1 MKRFLLTLL
10 LALSFGIGAAW
21 AETAS
26 ISFNS
31 TGLNVSSLDL
41 DDFINISIIKDKGS
55 TAPNPQTSHV
65 RFYGGNKMTISA
77 KDAIISQVVFTT
89 ESKNPFKDAATA
101 TTGTLTI
108 NSNTKTTWEPANAD
122 DQISSFSI
130 SNGTSGSTGQIRI
143 ASIEV
148 TYESTSSLQNP
159 NLSYPSQTVN
169 VNLGEVVVNE
179 LENPYNVSV
188 VYDSSNKEVATVNL
202 DGSITVLDA
211 GKTVISATSQKDDTY
226 MAGYASYTLVVKDPN
241 AKPYK
246 LVTSVDELYDGA
258 KAIIV
263 SAAKGDAMSVT
274 QNSNNRGVAPVTII
288 DNEVTPSDD
297 VAIVRI
303 NIVNGNYTLYVT
315 NGESTGYLYHPS
327 SKNYLRTQDDAAE
340 ASISFSGNDVL
351 IEFDGSYKIRRN
363 SSSSM
368 YSCYTSAQTPI
379 QLYVIPSN
387 LKDASISFDSQSY
400 ETVEGEIFNNA
411 LLSGVP
417 EGADVSYVSSD
428 ATIASVD
435 ASTGEVTAIKGGKV
449 TITATSSATSEYKAG
464 TASYEL
470 VIKKV
475 GVPDISPLTAE
486 VGEDGFLTVGPADFI
501 ADVKNFSITSSN
513 EDVFDVAYDGTEC
526 TFLAYSE
533 GTVTLTVTWDA
544 GDIYAAGSKDFE
556 FTVTPLGSLAAPVF
570 EPESG
575 TYEVTEVVSI
585 SGPAGAT
592 IYYGVGTTKA
602 DATDVYTE
610 EFMLET
616 LGEVTYVAYA
626 KKDDRESDI
635 VTVTYNV
642 VKETAVFEFN
652 AAAGET
658 AMGSLLDIDALL
670 NNPKAL
676 EYTLSTDNAE
686 VARVAINDP
695 KHVWLMGAGV
705 VNITATPVETESHSA
720 TATTYVLSVKE
731 ELGESV
737 SDTATFDFAT
747 NNYGMKLQSGSEATY
762 NETGLPNGNFICN
775 EGVVTLTTAKH
786 RGAGTRLWNHKE
798 GHEFRIAKNSRITLS
813 VPDGF
818 LITNVEFTK
827 GPGGDFGCTETSN
840 STTWSNTK
848 GVNSVYF
855 TASSGARMDISS
867 IKITYSKPGEPAH
880 CYANLSMGDE
890 REALIDATTI
900 VDAATVENDATA
912 LVEYVVLDEN
922 GAVSEE
928 VEAVA
933 IDGKL
938 EITTIGD
945 NEGDYTILAYIDP
958 YNEANAKYY
967 AQVVEVPLHVRSMI
981 TPAELYIH
989 GHFYNRYYDLTNP
1002 VKMEKNGR
1010 VFTATDVLIG
1020 GNEEHADDNFDF
1032 VFSSHKLDL
1041 AEAPE
1046 QSMMR
1051 AAAAAGSHQWAALTE
1066 GYVYHAA
1073 SGNALTVTPASE
1085 ITEAAHITPIYDGD
1099 DAKGKAGI
1107 YQFSVDFSNAAVPTY
1122 VAEYTGDITTGVE
1135 GIVVDNDAEAVYYD
1149 LTGRRVLNP
1158 SAGVVIRVQGG
1169 KAEKIM
1175 IK

>member
-21 AETAS
+21 AESFKIEFQTRVDNNGGKAVTSSSKPADVVASGAEFLSSFPTCTNVTDAGIGGMRIGTNKGTGKITFNFSEKAKVKPSKIVITVSGNNNVTFKFNGDATETVSASKLSTAKDNYVVYELKKLPETLETLIVEKTSSNIGYLKS
-26 ISFNS
+26 IYVEEAVSGPVEVEDLTLSPLEFDVNDEKTLTVNPEDFVSGVTGLSFTSDENVAYFAQGENNTIEAKALS
-31 TGLNVSSLDL
+31 AGETDLTLSWSDGGKYLAGTKTFKVKVNALKPTLSYSAATCEVVLEEEPYDFPVLTADTKGLNV
-41 DDFINISIIKDKGS
+41 
-55 TAPNPQTSHV
+55 
-65 RFYGGNKMTISA
+65 
-77 KDAIISQVVFTT
+77 
-89 ESKNPFKDAATA
+89 
-101 TTGTLTI
+101 
-108 NSNTKTTWEPANAD
+108 
-122 DQISSFSI
+122 
-130 SNGTSGSTGQIRI
+130 
-143 ASIEV
+143 
-148 TYESTSSLQNP
+148 
-159 NLSYPSQTVN
+159 
-169 VNLGEVVVNE
+169 
-179 LENPYNVSV
+179 
-188 VYDSSNKEVATVNL
+188 VYSSSNEEVAMIDENGVIGLMNVAGTTN
-202 DGSITVLDA
+202 ITAKIEAVP
-211 GKTVISATSQKDDTY
+211 GK
-226 MAGYASYTLVVKDPN
+226 
-241 AKPYK
+241 
-246 LVTSVDELYDGA
+246 
-258 KAIIV
+258 
-263 SAAKGDAMSVT
+263 
-274 QNSNNRGVAPVTII
+274 
-288 DNEVTPSDD
+288 NE
-297 VAIVRI
+297 
-303 NIVNGNYTLYVT
+303 G
-315 NGESTGYLYHPS
+315 
-327 SKNYLRTQDDAAE
+327 AE
-340 ASISFSGNDVL
+340 ASF
-351 IEFDGSYKIRRN
+351 E
-363 SSSSM
+363 
-368 YSCYTSAQTPI
+368 
-379 QLYVIPSN
+379 
-387 LKDASISFDSQSY
+387 
-400 ETVEGEIFNNA
+400 
-411 LLSGVP
+411 
-417 EGADVSYVSSD
+417 
-428 ATIASVD
+428 
-435 ASTGEVTAIKGGKV
+435 
-449 TITATSSATSEYKAG
+449 
-464 TASYEL
+464 
-470 VIKKV
+470 
-475 GVPDISPLTAE
+475 
-486 VGEDGFLTVGPADFI
+486 LTVKPA
-501 ADVKNFSITSSN
+501 
-513 EDVFDVAYDGTEC
+513 
-526 TFLAYSE
+526 
-533 GTVTLTVTWDA
+533 
-544 GDIYAAGSKDFE
+544 
-556 FTVTPLGSLAAPVF
+556 GSLAAPVF

-616 LGEVTYVAYA
+616 LGEFTYVAYA

-652 AAAGET
+652 ATAGET
-658 AMGSLLDIDALL
+658 AMGSLLDIDTLL

-686 VARVAINDP
+686 VARVAIKDP
-695 KHVWLMGAGV
+695 KHIWLMGAGV

-775 EGVVTLTTAKH
+775 EGVVTLTTAKL
-786 RGAGTRLWNHKE
+786 RGVGTRLWNHKE

-928 VEAVA
+928 VKAVA

-945 NEGDYTILAYIDP
+945 NEGDYTIRAYIDP
-958 YNEANAKYY
+958 YKEANAKYY
-967 AQVVEVPLHVRSMI
+967 AQVVEVPLLVRSMI

-1020 GNEEHADDNFDF
+1020 GNEEHADDKFDF

-1073 SGNALTVTPASE
+1073 SGNALIVTPASE

-1107 YQFSVDFSNAAVPTY
+1107 YQFSVDFSNAAMPTY

>member
-10 LALSFGIGAAW
+10 LALSLGIGAAW
-21 AETAS
+21 AESFTIEFQTRADNNGGKAVSNSSKPADVVVSGSEFLASFSTCTSVTDAGIGGMRIGTNKGTGKITFNFSEKGKVKPSKIVITVSGNNNVTFKFNGDATETVSASKLSTAKDNYVVYELKKLPETLETLIVEKTSSNIGYLKS
-26 ISFNS
+26 IYVEEAVSGPVEVEDLTLSPLEFDVNDEKTLTVNPEDFVSGVTGLSFISDEDVAYFAQGENNTIEAMAFS
-31 TGLNVSSLDL
+31 AGETDLTLSWSDGGKYLAGTKTFKVKVNALKPTLSYSAATCEVVLEEEPYDFPVLTADTKGLNV
-41 DDFINISIIKDKGS
+41 
-55 TAPNPQTSHV
+55 
-65 RFYGGNKMTISA
+65 
-77 KDAIISQVVFTT
+77 
-89 ESKNPFKDAATA
+89 
-101 TTGTLTI
+101 
-108 NSNTKTTWEPANAD
+108 
-122 DQISSFSI
+122 
-130 SNGTSGSTGQIRI
+130 
-143 ASIEV
+143 
-148 TYESTSSLQNP
+148 
-159 NLSYPSQTVN
+159 
-169 VNLGEVVVNE
+169 
-179 LENPYNVSV
+179 
-188 VYDSSNKEVATVNL
+188 VYS
-202 DGSITVLDA
+202 
-211 GKTVISATSQKDDTY
+211 
-226 MAGYASYTLVVKDPN
+226 
-241 AKPYK
+241 
-246 LVTSVDELYDGA
+246 
-258 KAIIV
+258 
-263 SAAKGDAMSVT
+263 
-274 QNSNNRGVAPVTII
+274 
-288 DNEVTPSDD
+288 
-297 VAIVRI
+297 
-303 NIVNGNYTLYVT
+303 
-315 NGESTGYLYHPS
+315 
-327 SKNYLRTQDDAAE
+327 
-340 ASISFSGNDVL
+340 
-351 IEFDGSYKIRRN
+351 
-363 SSSSM
+363 
-368 YSCYTSAQTPI
+368 
-379 QLYVIPSN
+379 
-387 LKDASISFDSQSY
+387 
-400 ETVEGEIFNNA
+400 
-411 LLSGVP
+411 
-417 EGADVSYVSSD
+417 
-428 ATIASVD
+428 
-435 ASTGEVTAIKGGKV
+435 
-449 TITATSSATSEYKAG
+449 
-464 TASYEL
+464 
-470 VIKKV
+470 
-475 GVPDISPLTAE
+475 
-486 VGEDGFLTVGPADFI
+486 
-501 ADVKNFSITSSN
+501 SSN
-513 EDVFDVAYDGTEC
+513 EDVAMIDENGVIELMNVAGTTNITAKIE
-526 TFLAYSE
+526 AVPGQNE
-533 GTVTLTVTWDA
+533 GAEASYELTVKPA
-544 GDIYAAGSKDFE
+544 GA
-556 FTVTPLGSLAAPVF
+556 LAAPVF

-695 KHVWLMGAGV
+695 KHIWLMGAGV
-705 VNITATPVETESHSA
+705 VSITATPVSTDYTA
-720 TATTYVLSVKE
+720 TATTYALSVKE
-731 ELGESV
+731 DVGEPV
-737 SDTATFDFAT
+737 ETTATFDFTKAGA
-747 NNYGMKLQSGSEATY
+747 YGMVAQSGTSSTY
-762 NETGLPNGNFICN
+762 NETKTEPSKTYTHENGEVQFVTSSKVSGGNFS
-775 EGVVTLTTAKH
+775 
-786 RGAGTRLWNHKE
+786 GTRLWGTKE
-798 GHEFRIAKNSRITLS
+798 PYEYR
-813 VPDGF
+813 V
-818 LITNVEFTK
+818 
-827 GPGGDFGCTETSN
+827 TSN
-840 STTWSNTK
+840 LTLTISAS
-848 GVNSVYF
+848 GYILNSVTYVYG
-855 TASSGARMDISS
+855 TSVKNAELSDDKTSAIISSGNSTLKISS
-867 IKITYSKPGEPAH
+867 ITVNYTKPGEPAH

-890 REALIDATTI
+890 REALVDATTI

-945 NEGDYTILAYIDP
+945 NEGDYTIFAYIDP

-1149 LTGRRVLNP
+1149 LSGRRVLNP

>member
-10 LALSFGIGAAW
+10 LALSLGIGAAW
-21 AETAS
+21 AESFTIEFQTRADNNGGKAVSNSSKPADVVVSGSEFLASFSTCTSVTDAGIGGMRIGTNKGTGKITFNFSEKGKVKPSKIVITVSGNNNVTFKFNGDATETVSASKLSTAKDNYVVYELKKLPETLETLIVEKTSSNIGYLKS
-26 ISFNS
+26 IYVEEAVSGPVEVEDLTLSPLEFDVNDEKTLTVNPEDFVSGVTGLSFISDENVAYFAQGENNTIEAKAFS
-31 TGLNVSSLDL
+31 AGETDLTLSWSDGGKYLAGTKTFKVKVNALKPTLSYSAATCEVVLEEEPYDFPVLTADTKGLNV
-41 DDFINISIIKDKGS
+41 
-55 TAPNPQTSHV
+55 
-65 RFYGGNKMTISA
+65 
-77 KDAIISQVVFTT
+77 
-89 ESKNPFKDAATA
+89 
-101 TTGTLTI
+101 
-108 NSNTKTTWEPANAD
+108 
-122 DQISSFSI
+122 
-130 SNGTSGSTGQIRI
+130 
-143 ASIEV
+143 
-148 TYESTSSLQNP
+148 
-159 NLSYPSQTVN
+159 
-169 VNLGEVVVNE
+169 
-179 LENPYNVSV
+179 
-188 VYDSSNKEVATVNL
+188 VYSSSNK
-202 DGSITVLDA
+202 
-211 GKTVISATSQKDDTY
+211 
-226 MAGYASYTLVVKDPN
+226 
-241 AKPYK
+241 
-246 LVTSVDELYDGA
+246 
-258 KAIIV
+258 
-263 SAAKGDAMSVT
+263 
-274 QNSNNRGVAPVTII
+274 
-288 DNEVTPSDD
+288 D
-297 VAIVRI
+297 VAMIDEKGVI
-303 NIVNGNYTLYVT
+303 ELMNVAGTTNITA
-315 NGESTGYLYHPS
+315 
-327 SKNYLRTQDDAAE
+327 KIE
-340 ASISFSGNDVL
+340 A
-351 IEFDGSYKIRRN
+351 
-363 SSSSM
+363 
-368 YSCYTSAQTPI
+368 
-379 QLYVIPSN
+379 
-387 LKDASISFDSQSY
+387 
-400 ETVEGEIFNNA
+400 
-411 LLSGVP
+411 VP
-417 EGADVSYVSSD
+417 GQNEGA
-428 ATIASVD
+428 
-435 ASTGEVTAIKGGKV
+435 E
-449 TITATSSATSEYKAG
+449 
-464 TASYEL
+464 ASYEL
-470 VIKKV
+470 
-475 GVPDISPLTAE
+475 
-486 VGEDGFLTVGPADFI
+486 TVKPAG
-501 ADVKNFSITSSN
+501 A
-513 EDVFDVAYDGTEC
+513 
-526 TFLAYSE
+526 
-533 GTVTLTVTWDA
+533 
-544 GDIYAAGSKDFE
+544 
-556 FTVTPLGSLAAPVF
+556 LAAPVF

-695 KHVWLMGAGV
+695 KHIWLMGAGV
-705 VNITATPVETESHSA
+705 VSITATPVSTDYTA
-720 TATTYVLSVKE
+720 TATTYALSVKE
-731 ELGESV
+731 DVGEPV
-737 SDTATFDFAT
+737 ETTATFDFTKAGA
-747 NNYGMKLQSGSEATY
+747 YGMVAQSGTSSTY
-762 NETGLPNGNFICN
+762 NETKTEPSKTYTHENGEVQFVTSSKVSGGNFS
-775 EGVVTLTTAKH
+775 
-786 RGAGTRLWNHKE
+786 GTRLWGTKE
-798 GHEFRIAKNSRITLS
+798 PYEYR
-813 VPDGF
+813 V
-818 LITNVEFTK
+818 
-827 GPGGDFGCTETSN
+827 TSN
-840 STTWSNTK
+840 LTLTISAS
-848 GVNSVYF
+848 GYILNSVTYVYG
-855 TASSGARMDISS
+855 TSVKNAELSDDKTSAIISSGNSTLKISS
-867 IKITYSKPGEPAH
+867 ITVNYTKPGEPAH

-890 REALIDATTI
+890 REALVDATTI

-945 NEGDYTILAYIDP
+945 NEGDYTIFAYIDP

-1149 LTGRRVLNP
+1149 LSGRRVLNP

>member
-10 LALSFGIGAAW
+10 LALSLGIGAAW
-21 AETAS
+21 AESFTIEFQTRADNNGGKAVSNSSKPADVVVSGSEFLASFSTCTSVTDAGIGGMRIGTNKGTGKITFNFSEKGKVKPSKIVITVSGNNNVTFKFNGDATETVSASKLSTDKDNYVVYELKKLPETLETLIVEKTSSNIGYLKSIYVEEAVSGPVEVEDLTLSPLEFDVNDEKTLTVNPEDFVSGVTGLSFISDKDVAYFAQGENNTIEAMAFSAGETDLTLSWSDGGKYLAGTKTFKVKVNALKPTLSYSAATCEVVLEEEPYDFPVLTAD
-26 ISFNS
+26 
-31 TGLNVSSLDL
+31 TKGLNVVYSS
-41 DDFINISIIKDKGS
+41 
-55 TAPNPQTSHV
+55 
-65 RFYGGNKMTISA
+65 
-77 KDAIISQVVFTT
+77 
-89 ESKNPFKDAATA
+89 
-101 TTGTLTI
+101 
-108 NSNTKTTWEPANAD
+108 
-122 DQISSFSI
+122 
-130 SNGTSGSTGQIRI
+130 SNG
-143 ASIEV
+143 
-148 TYESTSSLQNP
+148 
-159 NLSYPSQTVN
+159 
-169 VNLGEVVVNE
+169 
-179 LENPYNVSV
+179 
-188 VYDSSNKEVATVNL
+188 
-202 DGSITVLDA
+202 
-211 GKTVISATSQKDDTY
+211 
-226 MAGYASYTLVVKDPN
+226 
-241 AKPYK
+241 
-246 LVTSVDELYDGA
+246 
-258 KAIIV
+258 
-263 SAAKGDAMSVT
+263 
-274 QNSNNRGVAPVTII
+274 
-288 DNEVTPSDD
+288 D
-297 VAIVRI
+297 VAMIDENGVI
-303 NIVNGNYTLYVT
+303 ELMNVAGTTNITA
-315 NGESTGYLYHPS
+315 
-327 SKNYLRTQDDAAE
+327 KIE
-340 ASISFSGNDVL
+340 A
-351 IEFDGSYKIRRN
+351 
-363 SSSSM
+363 
-368 YSCYTSAQTPI
+368 
-379 QLYVIPSN
+379 
-387 LKDASISFDSQSY
+387 
-400 ETVEGEIFNNA
+400 
-411 LLSGVP
+411 VP
-417 EGADVSYVSSD
+417 GHNEGA
-428 ATIASVD
+428 
-435 ASTGEVTAIKGGKV
+435 E
-449 TITATSSATSEYKAG
+449 
-464 TASYEL
+464 ASYEL
-470 VIKKV
+470 
-475 GVPDISPLTAE
+475 
-486 VGEDGFLTVGPADFI
+486 TVKPAG
-501 ADVKNFSITSSN
+501 A
-513 EDVFDVAYDGTEC
+513 
-526 TFLAYSE
+526 
-533 GTVTLTVTWDA
+533 
-544 GDIYAAGSKDFE
+544 
-556 FTVTPLGSLAAPVF
+556 LAAPVF

-695 KHVWLMGAGV
+695 KHIWLMGAGV
-705 VNITATPVETESHSA
+705 VSITATPVSTDYTA
-720 TATTYVLSVKE
+720 TATTYALSVKE
-731 ELGESV
+731 DVGEPV
-737 SDTATFDFAT
+737 ETTATFDFTKAGA
-747 NNYGMKLQSGSEATY
+747 YGMVAQSGTSSTY
-762 NETGLPNGNFICN
+762 NETKTEPSKTYTHENGEVQFVTSSKVSGGNFS
-775 EGVVTLTTAKH
+775 
-786 RGAGTRLWNHKE
+786 GTRLWGTKE
-798 GHEFRIAKNSRITLS
+798 PYEYR
-813 VPDGF
+813 V
-818 LITNVEFTK
+818 
-827 GPGGDFGCTETSN
+827 TSN
-840 STTWSNTK
+840 LTLKISAS
-848 GVNSVYF
+848 GYILNSVTYVYG
-855 TASSGARMDISS
+855 TSVKNAELSDDKTSAIISSGNSTLKISS
-867 IKITYSKPGEPAH
+867 ITVNYTKPGEPAH

-890 REALIDATTI
+890 REALVDATTI

-945 NEGDYTILAYIDP
+945 NEGDYTIFAYIDP

-967 AQVVEVPLHVRSMI
+967 AQVVEVPLYVRSMI

-1073 SGNALTVTPASE
+1073 TGNALTVTPASE

-1149 LTGRRVLNP
+1149 LTGRRMLNP

-1169 KAEKIM
+1169 KAEKLM

>member
-10 LALSFGIGAAW
+10 LALSLGIGAAW
-21 AETAS
+21 AESFTIEFQTRVDNNGGKAVSSSSKPADVVASGAEFLSSFSTCTRVTDAGIGGMRIGTNKGTGKITFNFSEKAKVKPSKIVIAVSGNNNVTFKFNGDATETVSATKLSTAKDNYVVYELKKLPETLETLIVEKTSSKNIGYLKS
-26 ISFNS
+26 IYVEEAVSGPVEVEDLTLSPLEFDVNDEKTLTVNPEDFVSGVTGLSFTSDEDVAYFAQGENNTIEAMAFS
-31 TGLNVSSLDL
+31 AGETDLTLSWSDGGKYLAGTKTFKVKVNALKPTLSYSAATCEVVLEEEPYDFPVLTADTKGLNV
-41 DDFINISIIKDKGS
+41 
-55 TAPNPQTSHV
+55 
-65 RFYGGNKMTISA
+65 
-77 KDAIISQVVFTT
+77 
-89 ESKNPFKDAATA
+89 
-101 TTGTLTI
+101 
-108 NSNTKTTWEPANAD
+108 
-122 DQISSFSI
+122 
-130 SNGTSGSTGQIRI
+130 
-143 ASIEV
+143 
-148 TYESTSSLQNP
+148 
-159 NLSYPSQTVN
+159 
-169 VNLGEVVVNE
+169 
-179 LENPYNVSV
+179 
-188 VYDSSNKEVATVNL
+188 VYSSSNEEVAMIDENGVIELMNVAGTTN
-202 DGSITVLDA
+202 IT
-211 GKTVISATSQKDDTY
+211 
-226 MAGYASYTLVVKDPN
+226 
-241 AKPYK
+241 AKI
-246 LVTSVDELYDGA
+246 E
-258 KAIIV
+258 
-263 SAAKGDAMSVT
+263 AMPG
-274 QNSNNRGVAPVTII
+274 QN
-288 DNEVTPSDD
+288 
-297 VAIVRI
+297 
-303 NIVNGNYTLYVT
+303 
-315 NGESTGYLYHPS
+315 
-327 SKNYLRTQDDAAE
+327 
-340 ASISFSGNDVL
+340 
-351 IEFDGSYKIRRN
+351 
-363 SSSSM
+363 
-368 YSCYTSAQTPI
+368 
-379 QLYVIPSN
+379 
-387 LKDASISFDSQSY
+387 
-400 ETVEGEIFNNA
+400 
-411 LLSGVP
+411 
-417 EGADVSYVSSD
+417 EGA
-428 ATIASVD
+428 
-435 ASTGEVTAIKGGKV
+435 E
-449 TITATSSATSEYKAG
+449 
-464 TASYEL
+464 ASYEL
-470 VIKKV
+470 
-475 GVPDISPLTAE
+475 
-486 VGEDGFLTVGPADFI
+486 TVKPA
-501 ADVKNFSITSSN
+501 
-513 EDVFDVAYDGTEC
+513 
-526 TFLAYSE
+526 
-533 GTVTLTVTWDA
+533 
-544 GDIYAAGSKDFE
+544 
-556 FTVTPLGSLAAPVF
+556 GSLAAPVF

-626 KKDDRESDI
+626 KKDNRESDI

-695 KHVWLMGAGV
+695 KHIWLMGAGV
-705 VNITATPVETESHSA
+705 VNITATPISTDYTA
-720 TATTYVLSVKE
+720 TATTYALTVKE
-731 ELGESV
+731 EVGEPVSV
-737 SDTATFDFAT
+737 TATFDFTKAGA
-747 NNYGMKLQSGSEATY
+747 YGMVAQSGTSSTY
-762 NETGLPNGNFICN
+762 NETKTEPSKTYTHENGEVQFVTSSKVSGGNFS
-775 EGVVTLTTAKH
+775 
-786 RGAGTRLWNHKE
+786 GTRLWGTKE
-798 GHEFRIAKNSRITLS
+798 PYEYR
-813 VPDGF
+813 V
-818 LITNVEFTK
+818 
-827 GPGGDFGCTETSN
+827 TSN
-840 STTWSNTK
+840 LSLTISASGNIL
-848 GVNSVYF
+848 NSVTYVSGGS
-855 TASSGARMDISS
+855 TKNAELSGDKTSAKISSGNSTLKISS
-867 IKITYSKPGEPAH
+867 ITVKYTKPGEPAH
-880 CYANLSMGDE
+880 CYAKLSMGDE
-890 REALIDATTI
+890 REALVKATTI
-900 VDAATVENDATA
+900 VDAANVENDATA

-922 GAVSEE
+922 GAVSDE

-933 IDGKL
+933 KDGKL
-938 EITTIGD
+938 EIISKSE
-945 NEGDYTILAYIDP
+945 NEGDFTILAFIDP
-958 YNEANAKYY
+958 YNAANAKYY
-967 AQVVEVPLHVRSMI
+967 AQVAEVPLYVRSMI

-1073 SGNALTVTPASE
+1073 TGNALTVTPASE

>member
-10 LALSFGIGAAW
+10 LALSLGIGAAW
-21 AETAS
+21 AESFTIEFQTRADNNGGKEVSNSSKPADVVVSGSEFLASFSTCTSVTDAGIGGMRIGTNKGTGKITFNFSEKGKVKPSKIVITVSGNNNVTFKFNGDATETVSASKLSTAKDNYVVYELKKLPETLETLIVEKTSSNIGYLKS
-26 ISFNS
+26 IYVEEAVSGPVEVEDLTLSPLEFDVNDEKTLTVNPEDFVSGVTGLSFISDEDVAYFAQGENNTIEAMAFS
-31 TGLNVSSLDL
+31 AGETDLTLSWSDGGKYLAGTKTFKVKVNALKPTLSYSAATCEVVLEEEPYDFPVLTADTKGLNV
-41 DDFINISIIKDKGS
+41 
-55 TAPNPQTSHV
+55 
-65 RFYGGNKMTISA
+65 
-77 KDAIISQVVFTT
+77 
-89 ESKNPFKDAATA
+89 
-101 TTGTLTI
+101 
-108 NSNTKTTWEPANAD
+108 
-122 DQISSFSI
+122 
-130 SNGTSGSTGQIRI
+130 
-143 ASIEV
+143 
-148 TYESTSSLQNP
+148 
-159 NLSYPSQTVN
+159 
-169 VNLGEVVVNE
+169 
-179 LENPYNVSV
+179 
-188 VYDSSNKEVATVNL
+188 VYS
-202 DGSITVLDA
+202 
-211 GKTVISATSQKDDTY
+211 
-226 MAGYASYTLVVKDPN
+226 
-241 AKPYK
+241 
-246 LVTSVDELYDGA
+246 
-258 KAIIV
+258 
-263 SAAKGDAMSVT
+263 
-274 QNSNNRGVAPVTII
+274 
-288 DNEVTPSDD
+288 
-297 VAIVRI
+297 
-303 NIVNGNYTLYVT
+303 
-315 NGESTGYLYHPS
+315 
-327 SKNYLRTQDDAAE
+327 
-340 ASISFSGNDVL
+340 
-351 IEFDGSYKIRRN
+351 
-363 SSSSM
+363 
-368 YSCYTSAQTPI
+368 
-379 QLYVIPSN
+379 
-387 LKDASISFDSQSY
+387 
-400 ETVEGEIFNNA
+400 
-411 LLSGVP
+411 
-417 EGADVSYVSSD
+417 
-428 ATIASVD
+428 
-435 ASTGEVTAIKGGKV
+435 
-449 TITATSSATSEYKAG
+449 
-464 TASYEL
+464 
-470 VIKKV
+470 
-475 GVPDISPLTAE
+475 
-486 VGEDGFLTVGPADFI
+486 
-501 ADVKNFSITSSN
+501 SSN
-513 EDVFDVAYDGTEC
+513 EDVAMIDENGVIELMNVAGTTNITAKIE
-526 TFLAYSE
+526 AVPGQNE
-533 GTVTLTVTWDA
+533 GAEASYELTVKPA
-544 GDIYAAGSKDFE
+544 GA
-556 FTVTPLGSLAAPVF
+556 LAAPVF

-695 KHVWLMGAGV
+695 KHIWLMGAGV
-705 VNITATPVETESHSA
+705 VSITATPVSTDYTA
-720 TATTYVLSVKE
+720 TATTYALSVKE
-731 ELGESV
+731 DVGEPV
-737 SDTATFDFAT
+737 ETTATFDFTKAGA
-747 NNYGMKLQSGSEATY
+747 YGMVAQSGTSSTY
-762 NETGLPNGNFICN
+762 NETKTEPSKTYTHENGEVQFVTSSKVSGGNFS
-775 EGVVTLTTAKH
+775 
-786 RGAGTRLWNHKE
+786 GTRLWGTKE
-798 GHEFRIAKNSRITLS
+798 PYEYR
-813 VPDGF
+813 V
-818 LITNVEFTK
+818 
-827 GPGGDFGCTETSN
+827 TSN
-840 STTWSNTK
+840 LTLTISAS
-848 GVNSVYF
+848 GYILNSVTYVYG
-855 TASSGARMDISS
+855 TSVKNAELSDDKTSAIISSGNSTLKISS
-867 IKITYSKPGEPAH
+867 ITVNYTKPGEPAH

-890 REALIDATTI
+890 REALVDATTI

-945 NEGDYTILAYIDP
+945 NEGDYTIFAYIDP

-1149 LTGRRVLNP
+1149 LSGRRVLNP

>member
-10 LALSFGIGAAW
+10 LALSLGIGAAW
-21 AETAS
+21 AESFTIEFQTRADNNGGKAVSNSSKPADVVVSGSEFLASFSTCTSVTDAGIGGMRIGTNKGTGKITFNFSEKGKVKPSKIVITVSGNNNVTFKFNGDATETVSASKLSTAKDNYVVYELKKLPETLETLIVEKTSSNIGYLKS
-26 ISFNS
+26 IYVEEAVSGPVEVEDLTLSPLEFDVNDEKTLTVNPEDFVSGVTGLSFISDEDVAYFAQGENNTIEAMAFS
-31 TGLNVSSLDL
+31 AGETDLTLSWSDGGKYLAGTKTFKVKVNALKPTLSYSAATCEVVLEEEPYDFPVLTADTKGLNV
-41 DDFINISIIKDKGS
+41 
-55 TAPNPQTSHV
+55 
-65 RFYGGNKMTISA
+65 
-77 KDAIISQVVFTT
+77 
-89 ESKNPFKDAATA
+89 
-101 TTGTLTI
+101 
-108 NSNTKTTWEPANAD
+108 
-122 DQISSFSI
+122 
-130 SNGTSGSTGQIRI
+130 
-143 ASIEV
+143 
-148 TYESTSSLQNP
+148 
-159 NLSYPSQTVN
+159 
-169 VNLGEVVVNE
+169 
-179 LENPYNVSV
+179 
-188 VYDSSNKEVATVNL
+188 VYS
-202 DGSITVLDA
+202 
-211 GKTVISATSQKDDTY
+211 
-226 MAGYASYTLVVKDPN
+226 
-241 AKPYK
+241 
-246 LVTSVDELYDGA
+246 
-258 KAIIV
+258 
-263 SAAKGDAMSVT
+263 
-274 QNSNNRGVAPVTII
+274 
-288 DNEVTPSDD
+288 
-297 VAIVRI
+297 
-303 NIVNGNYTLYVT
+303 
-315 NGESTGYLYHPS
+315 
-327 SKNYLRTQDDAAE
+327 
-340 ASISFSGNDVL
+340 
-351 IEFDGSYKIRRN
+351 
-363 SSSSM
+363 
-368 YSCYTSAQTPI
+368 
-379 QLYVIPSN
+379 
-387 LKDASISFDSQSY
+387 
-400 ETVEGEIFNNA
+400 
-411 LLSGVP
+411 
-417 EGADVSYVSSD
+417 
-428 ATIASVD
+428 
-435 ASTGEVTAIKGGKV
+435 
-449 TITATSSATSEYKAG
+449 
-464 TASYEL
+464 
-470 VIKKV
+470 
-475 GVPDISPLTAE
+475 
-486 VGEDGFLTVGPADFI
+486 
-501 ADVKNFSITSSN
+501 SSN
-513 EDVFDVAYDGTEC
+513 EDVAMIDENGVIELMNVAGTTNITAKIE
-526 TFLAYSE
+526 AVPGQNE
-533 GTVTLTVTWDA
+533 GAEASYELTVKPA
-544 GDIYAAGSKDFE
+544 GA
-556 FTVTPLGSLAAPVF
+556 LAAPVF
-570 EPESG
+570 ESESG

-695 KHVWLMGAGV
+695 KHIWLMGAGV
-705 VNITATPVETESHSA
+705 VSITATPVSTDYTA
-720 TATTYVLSVKE
+720 TATTYALSVKE
-731 ELGESV
+731 DVGEPV
-737 SDTATFDFAT
+737 ETTATFDFTKAGA
-747 NNYGMKLQSGSEATY
+747 YGMVAQSGTSSTY
-762 NETGLPNGNFICN
+762 NETKTEPSKTYTHENGEVQFVTSSKVSGGNFS
-775 EGVVTLTTAKH
+775 
-786 RGAGTRLWNHKE
+786 GTRLWGTKE
-798 GHEFRIAKNSRITLS
+798 PYEYR
-813 VPDGF
+813 V
-818 LITNVEFTK
+818 
-827 GPGGDFGCTETSN
+827 TSN
-840 STTWSNTK
+840 LTLTISAS
-848 GVNSVYF
+848 GYILNSVTYVYG
-855 TASSGARMDISS
+855 TSVKNAELSDDKTSAIISSGNSTLKISS
-867 IKITYSKPGEPAH
+867 ITVNYTKPGEPAH

-890 REALIDATTI
+890 REALVDATTI

-945 NEGDYTILAYIDP
+945 NEGDYTIFAYIDP

-1149 LTGRRVLNP
+1149 LSGRRVLNP